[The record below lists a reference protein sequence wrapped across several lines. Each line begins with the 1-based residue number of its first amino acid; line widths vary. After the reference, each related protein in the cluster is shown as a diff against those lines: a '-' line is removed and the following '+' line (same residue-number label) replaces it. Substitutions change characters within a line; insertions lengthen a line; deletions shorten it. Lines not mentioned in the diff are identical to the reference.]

1 MFAVWTGDTT
11 FERQSWTWMMKVL
24 PCVFNGKDFTWEQ
37 YVVFQDFKQ
46 ASDIINIYYITF
58 YCKPMSM
65 SRTHCYK
72 QIYRTKEE

>member
-1 MFAVWTGDTT
+1 
-11 FERQSWTWMMKVL
+11 MMKVL
-24 PCVFNGKDFTWEQ
+24 PCVFDGKDFTWEQ

-65 SRTHCYK
+65 SRTHL
-72 QIYRTKEE
+72 QVDL